1 MENTRNETN
10 QSENFSSDFN
20 AITDNFVLEMP
31 EARIRKLT
39 VGWLLLSLA
48 ALVIGGLFS
57 LLIVLSRTPFFQEV
71 IPFVDFFHTALVV
84 HVDMTVLVWFLGFA
98 GVLWNLNS
106 SVRCVRCGWV
116 ALGLTVFGT
125 VIITLA
131 PFFGAAEPLMN
142 NYVPVLQH
150 PLFLFGLALF
160 GLGFTLLVLNGLF
173 FSHSVTSTISGKG
186 ALRFGLYTAL
196 LAAFVSVAMLIMSYI
211 DMPEFA
217 VSAYFYELLFWDA
230 GHTLQFMH
238 IQLMLVS
245 WLWMATVAGMALK
258 LSPRVA
264 LIIFAIG
271 LLPVILT
278 PFIYSM
284 YDLGAATHKQ
294 AISYLMQYGGGLAS
308 LPIGLIILFGFISTN
323 RKNIKVGPEFY
334 ALVFSVLLFG
344 VGGVIGFMISG
355 SNVTVPAHYH
365 GSIVAV
371 TLIYMGV
378 TFHILPRIG
387 FKTIKGKWATR
398 QPVIYA
404 IGQLMHIIGLV
415 WSGGYGVQRKTAGV
429 DQGLVD
435 IERVIGMGVM
445 GLGGLI
451 AVIGGIMFLV
461 IVFKSMWPQK
471 KI

>member
-1 MENTRNETN
+1 MSNS
-10 QSENFSSDFN
+10 QSENNDSNYN
-20 AITDNFVLEMP
+20 AITDSFVIDIP
-31 EARIRKLT
+31 VARVRKLT
-39 VGWLLLSLA
+39 TGWLLLSLG

-57 LLIVLSRTPFFQEV
+57 LLIVLSRTPYFQEV
-71 IPFVDFFHTALVV
+71 IPFSDFFHTALVV

-98 GVLWNLNS
+98 GVLWSLNR
-106 SVRCVRCGWV
+106 SVRCIQCSWF
-116 ALGLTVFGT
+116 ALGLTVIGT
-125 VIITLA
+125 FVITLS

-150 PLFLFGLALF
+150 PMFLSGLILFGS
-160 GLGFTLLVLNGLF
+160 GFTILVLNGLF
-173 FSHSVTSTISGKG
+173 FSHSVKSTMSGDG

-196 LAAFVSVAMLIMSYI
+196 IAALISLMILVMSYI

-217 VSAYFYELLFWDA
+217 ESAYFYELLFWDA

-245 WLWMATVAGMALK
+245 WLWMATVAGISLK

-264 LIIFAIG
+264 LIIFAMG

-278 PFIYSM
+278 PFIYAM

-294 AISYLMQYGGGLAS
+294 SISYLMQYGGGLAS
-308 LPIGLIILFGFISTN
+308 LPVGLIILFGFIRTK
-323 RKNIKVGPEFY
+323 RTVIKSGPEFN
-334 ALVFSVLLFG
+334 ALVFSILLFG
-344 VGGVIGFMISG
+344 VGGIIGFMISG

-371 TLIYMGV
+371 TLAYMGV
-378 TFHILPRIG
+378 TFHIMPRLG
-387 FKTIKGKWATR
+387 FNEIKSKWATR

-404 IGQLMHIIGLV
+404 VGQLMHIIGLV

-435 IERVIGMGVM
+435 IERIAGMGIM

-461 IVFKSMWPQK
+461 IVFKSMLTHRN
-471 KI
+471 